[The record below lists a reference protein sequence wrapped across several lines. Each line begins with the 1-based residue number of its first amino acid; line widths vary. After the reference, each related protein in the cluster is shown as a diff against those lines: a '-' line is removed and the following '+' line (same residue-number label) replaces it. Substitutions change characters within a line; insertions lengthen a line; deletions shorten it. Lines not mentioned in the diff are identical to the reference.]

1 MIPVPSHGAVG
12 PDRRRR
18 RTVVPDGSGEAILV
32 EQLPTERLLERESLL
47 DELRGQFDGSNSLP
61 PAPIVIEGRVG
72 VGKTAMLRSAYRY
85 AADQGW
91 RVLWASGSDVE
102 AHSPFGVVRQL
113 FGSGPEGPGQ
123 SIREA
128 LAEGV
133 LVPASALAGG
143 VGAPPSAASVFD
155 RLDSQLNAL
164 AADTGVLVAVDD
176 ARWADPQSSEWL
188 YYLARRLEGR
198 RVRMILTMPSR
209 STAMPL
215 GPIERIMTTPSTR
228 VITVGPLGFDS
239 VAALLHA
246 HFGERPHDHFARAC
260 HRATGGNPSL
270 LFALLHEFPPD
281 EFRPSAQA
289 AGRIAEVAPAGVARS
304 VLVRLA
310 ALPPHA
316 HDFVEALAVLGEQA
330 DLVVAAQLAEIDVST
345 ASAIVDQLAVIDLL
359 HRERPIRFLHPL
371 VRTTVY
377 HDIEPARRT
386 ALHVGAARCLSARDA
401 PVQTVAPHLLAA
413 EPIGDEWAA
422 RQMQQ
427 SGHLALRQG
436 APELALRCLS
446 RALAEMPTAR
456 TNPDLLFDLARAEAA
471 LGLPTAFSHLRA
483 AADQGM
489 DALQLARVAL
499 LLVRGFQDSPDTQE
513 ALAILRQVIPRL
525 PPDHLELEVEL
536 EVVGGLLSRESST
549 MAASAGAVAT
559 LLARLPNTG
568 SRVERMATAF
578 LAMAWS
584 TGSRRASGEEVV
596 DLARRAIASQELANG
611 DPLAF
616 RLWARALTAMAR
628 AGYCGEAGRHAQSAR
643 ASAMELGLDL
653 AVAEL
658 STALATSLMIQGAL
672 GEAET
677 EARRA
682 LAATEGRPWIGRP
695 LAIAA
700 LTDSLSAQGHL
711 DESEALLRTCDESD
725 LVPSTLEGRALLEQR
740 GRLRALEGRPAEAL
754 TDLLLAGRHAEE
766 GGIDNPAVT
775 CWRAGAVVAF
785 EAQHRT
791 HEAVRLAEENLER
804 ARLVGSPWV
813 IGSALRTAA
822 TVAPLADRP
831 AILREAVQLL
841 HETPARLE
849 RAAAL
854 IDLGTT
860 LHRLGESTEG
870 ARESLRQGADLAL
883 QCGAAPL
890 VSVAETELRHT
901 GARPRRIALTGADAL
916 TSGEQRV
923 VTLAVSGR
931 TNAEIAKALFVSE
944 KTVEG
949 HLRRA
954 YRKLGIRSRR
964 DLPPVAPKPDASG
977 NGSSDG
983 DVRRVADLIGE

>member
-1 MIPVPSHGAVG
+1 M
-12 PDRRRR
+12 
-18 RTVVPDGSGEAILV
+18 LV
-32 EQLPTERLLERESLL
+32 ERLQTERLMERESLL

-72 VGKTAMLRSAYRY
+72 VGKTAMLRSAYGY
-85 AADQGW
+85 AAEQGW
-91 RVLWASGSDVE
+91 RVLWASGSEVE

-113 FGSGPEGPGQ
+113 FGSAPAGSDG

-128 LAEGV
+128 LAEANQ
-133 LVPASALAGG
+133 VPSEAILNSLGTR
-143 VGAPPSAASVFD
+143 PSAAPVFD
-155 RLDSQLNAL
+155 KLDAHLDSL
-164 AADTGVLVAVDD
+164 AGDTGVLVAVDD
-176 ARWADPQSSEWL
+176 TRWADVESSEWL

-209 STAMPL
+209 STGMPL

-228 VITVGPLGFDS
+228 VISIGPLGYES
-239 VAALLHA
+239 VSVLLNA
-246 HFGERPHDHFARAC
+246 HFGERPHEYFARAC
-260 HRATGGNPSL
+260 QRATGGNPRL
-270 LFALLHEFPPD
+270 LFAMLNEFPPD
-281 EFRPSAQA
+281 EFRPSAQSVD
-289 AGRIAEVAPAGVARS
+289 RIANVAPADVARS

-316 HDFVEALAVLGEQA
+316 HDFLDALAVLGEQA

-371 VRTTVY
+371 VRTTIY

-386 ALHVGAARCLSARDA
+386 ALHVGAAKCLSARDA
-401 PVQTVAPHLLAA
+401 PVQTIAPHLLAA

-456 TNPDLLFDLARAEAA
+456 ANPDLLFDLARAEAT

-513 ALAILRQVIPRL
+513 ALTILGQVIPRL
-525 PPDHLELEVEL
+525 PPDHLELKVEL
-536 EVVGGLLSRESST
+536 EVVAGLLSRGSST
-549 MAASAGAVAT
+549 MMASADAVGS
-559 LLARLPNTG
+559 LLGDLPGTG

-578 LAMAWS
+578 LAMVGS
-584 TGSRRASGEEVV
+584 TSSRRATADEVV
-596 DLARRAIASQELANG
+596 ELTRRAITSQELANG

-628 AGYCGEAGRHAQSAR
+628 AGHCAEADRHAHSAR
-643 ASAMELGLDL
+643 SSAIELGLDL
-653 AVAEL
+653 AVAEF
-658 STALATSLMIQGAL
+658 STSLATSLMIQGAL
-672 GEAET
+672 GDAET

-682 LAATEGRPWIGRP
+682 LVATEGRPWIGRP

-700 LTDSLSAQGHL
+700 LTDSLSAQGQL

-725 LVPSTLEGRALLEQR
+725 LVPWTLEGRALLEQR
-740 GRLRALEGRPAEAL
+740 GRLRAIQGRPAEAL
-754 TDLLLAGRHAEE
+754 ADLLLAGHHAEE

-785 EAQHRT
+785 RAQHRT
-791 HEAVRLAEENLER
+791 DEAIRLAEENLER
-804 ARLVGSPWV
+804 ARLVGAPWAV
-813 IGSALRTAA
+813 GSALRTAA
-822 TVAPLADRP
+822 MVAPLADRP
-831 AILREAVQLL
+831 ALLRDAVKLLEAA
-841 HETPARLE
+841 PARLE

-854 IDLGTT
+854 IDLGAA
-860 LHRLGESTEG
+860 LHRLGESTEA
-870 ARESLRQGADLAL
+870 ARDSLRQGADLAL

-890 VSVAETELRHT
+890 VSVAEAELRQT

-923 VTLAVSGR
+923 VTLAVSGH
-931 TNAEIAKALFVSE
+931 TNAKIAKALFVSE

-964 DLPPVAPKPDASG
+964 DLPPAVPVQPDRLG
-977 NGSSDG
+977 NGSSAG
-983 DVRRVADLIGE
+983 AAHRVADLIGE